1 MLLREDLDRG
11 EINTLVLGGRIV
23 LINALLNSI
32 PVFFLSFLKIPI
44 KVWRE
49 VVKFQR
55 SFLWGGAFE

>member
-49 VVKFQR
+49 VVKF
-55 SFLWGGAFE
+55 